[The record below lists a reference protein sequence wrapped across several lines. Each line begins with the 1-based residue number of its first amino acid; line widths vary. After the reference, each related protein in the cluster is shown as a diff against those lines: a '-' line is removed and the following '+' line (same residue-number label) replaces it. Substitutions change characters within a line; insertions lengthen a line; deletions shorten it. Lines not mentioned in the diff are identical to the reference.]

1 MYIKL
6 FSILILLT
14 VGTSCIDRNQIDVT
28 KIPQANSILKK
39 IPTGLKFG
47 ETIYKS
53 YVPIYSDLL
62 LAHEKNH
69 VALQGY
75 VSIRN
80 TNFTKPLYIEKITYY
95 NTNGKFIREY
105 LDQPIYLKP
114 FSSYNI
120 TVKTNDLDGG
130 SGAKFLVFYKLANNI
145 PQHPLIEALFT
156 GTFGT
161 KAISF
166 SSRAILLKKSTE
178 LVRWYHFWVKIVI
191 K

>member
-1 MYIKL
+1 MYFKL
-6 FSILILLT
+6 FITIILLT
-14 VGTSCIDRNQIDVT
+14 VSTSCIDHNRIDTT
-28 KIPQANSILKK
+28 KIPQADAILKK
-39 IPTGLKFG
+39 VPTELNFRNQ
-47 ETIYKS
+47 IFKS

-62 LAHEKNH
+62 LSHEKNH

-80 TNFTKPLYIEKITYY
+80 TDFTHPLYIEKITYY

-105 LDQPIYLKP
+105 LNEPIYIKP
-114 FSSYNI
+114 FSSYHI

-130 SGAKFLVFYKLANNI
+130 SGAKFLIYYKLVNNS

-166 SSRAILLKKSTE
+166 SSRAILMNAK
-178 LVRWYHFWVKIVI
+178 
-191 K
+191 